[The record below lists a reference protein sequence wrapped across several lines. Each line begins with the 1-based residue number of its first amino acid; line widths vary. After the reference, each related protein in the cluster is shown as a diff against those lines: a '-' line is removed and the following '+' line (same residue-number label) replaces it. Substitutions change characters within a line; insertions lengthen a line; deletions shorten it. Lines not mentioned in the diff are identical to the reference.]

1 MLTQFFRKGRKAG
14 PITDQPRGNGKKPII
29 QMRKIV
35 KTFSNPAGDF
45 TVLKDIDADFYG
57 SEFVGVIGKSGS
69 GKSTLVNMITGIDRP
84 SSGEIFVGD
93 VAVHELNENELAIW
107 RGRQL
112 GIVFQ
117 FFQLLP
123 MLSLLEN
130 VMLPMDFCKVYT
142 SRQRR
147 QRAMEL
153 LEMVDMHEH
162 ALKLPTE
169 ISGGQQQR
177 VAIARALAN
186 DPPIVLADEPTG
198 NLDSRTAEV
207 IFHIFEDLVR
217 QGKTVVMVTHDSSL
231 ARRVSRT
238 LLIADGEI
246 VNEYVARAMPL
257 LSHQQML
264 KATHMLDPLHFEPG
278 TTILREGAPADRF
291 YIITKGRAEVALQRP
306 GGGDVVVFRPG
317 VGEYFGEVELLRG
330 GANIATVRAAPET
343 PVDIVALDR
352 DEFAEILSDSEETR
366 TALEAIVE
374 RRLTENI
381 TARQD
386 SAQAGGE
393 TSSES
398 EASK

>member
-1 MLTQFFRKGRKAG
+1 MLTRLFRKDRKAG
-14 PITDQPRGNGKKPII
+14 PFTGQAGGNGKRPII
-29 QMRKIV
+29 QMRKII

-45 TVLKDIDADFYG
+45 TVLKGIDADFYG
-57 SEFVGVIGKSGS
+57 SEFVGIIGKSGS

-84 SSGEIFVGD
+84 TSGEIFVGD
-93 VAVHELNENELAIW
+93 VAVHELTENELAIW

-147 QRAMEL
+147 DRAMEL
-153 LEMVDMHEH
+153 LEMMDMHEH

-198 NLDSRTAEV
+198 NLDSRTSEV
-207 IFHIFEDLVR
+207 IFRIFEDLVR

-264 KATHMLDPLHFEPG
+264 KATHMLEPMHFEPG
-278 TTILREGAPADRF
+278 ATILREGSPADRF
-291 YIITKGRAEVALQRP
+291 YIVTKGRAEVALQRP

-330 GANIATVRAAPET
+330 GGNIATVRSAPET
-343 PVDIVALDR
+343 PVDIIALDR
-352 DEFAEILSDSEETR
+352 DEFIELLSESEETR
-366 TALEAIVE
+366 SALESIVE

-381 TARQD
+381 TARQELPE
-386 SAQAGGE
+386 AGGE
-393 TSSES
+393 APADSGG
-398 EASK
+398 SK

>member
-1 MLTQFFRKGRKAG
+1 
-14 PITDQPRGNGKKPII
+14 
-29 QMRKIV
+29 
-35 KTFSNPAGDF
+35 
-45 TVLKDIDADFYG
+45 
-57 SEFVGVIGKSGS
+57 
-69 GKSTLVNMITGIDRP
+69 
-84 SSGEIFVGD
+84 
-93 VAVHELNENELAIW
+93 
-107 RGRQL
+107 
-112 GIVFQ
+112 
-117 FFQLLP
+117 
-123 MLSLLEN
+123 
-130 VMLPMDFCKVYT
+130 
-142 SRQRR
+142 
-147 QRAMEL
+147 MEL

-186 DPPIVLADEPTG
+186 DPPIILADEPTG

-246 VNEYVARAMPL
+246 VNEYVARAMPML
-257 LSHQQML
+257 NHQQML
-264 KATHMLDPLHFEPG
+264 KATHMLDPLHYEPG
-278 TTILREGAPADRF
+278 ATILREGAPADRF
-291 YIITKGRAEVALQRP
+291 YIVTKGRAEVALQRP

-343 PVDIVALDR
+343 PVDIVSLDR
-352 DEFAEILSDSEETR
+352 DEFAEILSESEETR

-374 RRLTENI
+374 RRLIENI
-381 TARQD
+381 TVRQD

-393 TSSES
+393 TPPDS